1 MYTDDTIREIVSC
14 WKVKYA
20 KSRPELDIAG
30 SPERTLYRAVIED
43 GDHGLWVLEA
53 IFQDSNEHKLLIAE
67 TLAYLR
73 GEGIGTVH
81 PYLPNHD
88 NASIVGYENERW
100 QIRPYV
106 EGTPLPRPSYV
117 LDRWRG
123 KACADFLLDLRDKAR
138 DIPFFDQERPFSMTR
153 FIGEMSDTME
163 RYNPETRRG
172 LQNAFDFIEQEFADV
187 HDAFPVVFCHGDFH
201 PLNVI
206 WSEDS
211 IKSVIDWEFLGIKPE
226 VYDVATL
233 IGCVGFEEPASMT
246 KGLVMELISQMR
258 KAAVLSDL
266 SWEYLAEWVVAI
278 RFAWLSDWLRRR
290 DREMVVLEVAYIHL
304 LVDSRHALK
313 TSWGQAA

>member
-20 KSRPELDIAG
+20 ESRPELDIAG

-43 GDHGLWVLEA
+43 EDHGLWVLEA
-53 IFQDSNEHKLLIAE
+53 LFPDSEEHKLLISK
-67 TLAYLR
+67 TLAHLHR
-73 GEGIGTVH
+73 EGIRPVH
-81 PYLPNHD
+81 PYLSNKD
-88 NASIVGYENERW
+88 NSSIVRFENERW

-106 EGTPLPRPSYV
+106 EGTPLPRPSYI

-138 DIPFFDQERPFSMTR
+138 DIPFFNREKPFSMTR
-153 FIGEMSDTME
+153 FIDEMSDTTE
-163 RYNPETRRG
+163 RYNPETHMG
-172 LQNAFDFIEQEFADV
+172 LGQAFDFIEKEFVGV

-206 WSEDS
+206 WSEDN
-211 IKSVIDWEFLGIKPE
+211 IKSVIDWEFLGNKPE
-226 VYDVATL
+226 VYDIATL
-233 IGCVGFEEPASMT
+233 IGCVGFEEPAGLT
-246 KGLVMELISQMR
+246 EGLVMELISHVK
-258 KAAVLSDL
+258 KAAVLSNL

-290 DREMVVLEVAYIHL
+290 DQEMVDLEVAYINL
-304 LVDSRHALK
+304 LIDNRRNLK
-313 TSWGQAA
+313 NAWGQTA

>member
-14 WKVKYA
+14 WNLKYA
-20 KSRPELDIAG
+20 KPRPELDIAG
-30 SPERTLYRAVIED
+30 SPERTLHRAVIED
-43 GDHGLWVLEA
+43 EDHGLWVLEA
-53 IFQDSNEHKLLIAE
+53 IFPHSGEHKLLISK

-81 PYLPNHD
+81 PYLSNHD
-88 NASIVGYENERW
+88 NASIARYENEHW

-138 DIPFFDQERPFSMTR
+138 DIPFFEQERPFSMTR
-153 FIGEMSDTME
+153 FIDEMSVTME
-163 RYNPETRRG
+163 RYSPETRKG
-172 LQNAFDFIEQEFADV
+172 LGRAFDFIEQEFVGV
-187 HDAFPVVFCHGDFH
+187 HDTFPVVFCHGDFH

-206 WSEDS
+206 WSEDN
-211 IKSVIDWEFLGIKPE
+211 IRSVIDWEFLGPKPE
-226 VYDVATL
+226 VYDMASL
-233 IGCVGFEEPASMT
+233 IGCVGFEEPAGLT
-246 KGLVMELISQMR
+246 KGLVMELILHMK
-258 KAAVLSDL
+258 KAAVLSNQ

-290 DREMVVLEVAYIHL
+290 DQEMVDLEVAYITL
-304 LVDSRHALK
+304 LVDNRRDLK
-313 TSWGQAA
+313 DAWHQSL